1 MQDITIDK
9 RCINVHGDIKRFQI
23 AIQYSRAAHISES
36 PWMAG
41 DVRYKVVKQIDPFDG
56 STLMIGGD
64 RDAMSAVNAKLWPF
78 GTMGDTLHPAVRRPH
93 PSLGLESGL
102 ICQDKKLQR
111 YQNNRE
117 IEHINLSK

>member
-9 RCINVHGDIKRFQI
+9 RCIEFHGDIKRFHI

-41 DVRYKVVKQIDPFDG
+41 GVGYKVVKQIDPFDG

-64 RDAMSAVNAKLWPF
+64 RHVVSAVNAKLWPF
-78 GTMGDTLHPAVRRPH
+78 GTVGDTLHPAVRRPH
-93 PSLGLESGL
+93 PSLALESGL
-102 ICQDKKLQR
+102 NCQEESPEISEGPR
-111 YQNNRE
+111 AHNRE
-117 IEHINLSK
+117 I